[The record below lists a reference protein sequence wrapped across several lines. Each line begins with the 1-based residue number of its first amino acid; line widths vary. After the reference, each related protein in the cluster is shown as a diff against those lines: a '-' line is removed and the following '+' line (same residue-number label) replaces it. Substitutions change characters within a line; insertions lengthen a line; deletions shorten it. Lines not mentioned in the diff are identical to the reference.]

1 MRGLA
6 AMLVVAVSI
15 LLATTVC
22 RADPLIFDYRGF
34 HVDLSG
40 ARGTTP
46 DAKMI
51 AAIKRQVDMVEQVK
65 LKPQVVAFMRTINI
79 WANPKETRTG
89 PGHYSRKS
97 GIDLRMPL
105 LDPNKPILLHE
116 LLHAFHDQ
124 QLPSGFANADIEKFY
139 QRGKAAGWP
148 PGSYMMSNDKEFFAT
163 TASVYLYGDI
173 PRPPESRKQLRAKQ
187 PQYYQWLADL
197 FDDGQARP

>member
-1 MRGLA
+1 MRSLA
-6 AMLVVAVSI
+6 AVLAVAVS
-15 LLATTVC
+15 LFAATAAC

-34 HVDLSG
+34 RVDLST
-40 ARGTTP
+40 ARGTMA

-51 AAIKRQVDMVEQVK
+51 AAVKRQIDMVEQVK
-65 LKPQVVAFMRTINI
+65 LKPDVVAFMRTVKI

-89 PGHYSRKS
+89 PGHYSRAT

-105 LDPNKPILLHE
+105 LDDKKPILLHE

-124 QLPSGFANADIEKFY
+124 KLPAGFANADIKSFY
-139 QRGKAAGWP
+139 QRGKSAGWP
-148 PGSYMMSNDKEFFAT
+148 QDSYMMNNDHEFFAT

-197 FDDGQARP
+197 FDDGRARP